1 MHNRMMLIVEKA
13 KYFIVAVSLLLGPLL
28 IIPYIGVD
36 TQSPRAA
43 KGVLN
48 LTEWNFP
55 ADETVPLNG
64 EWEFYWNQ
72 LLTATDFITREGY
85 VKPDL
90 TGYVVVPH
98 LWQGNVN
105 GTEIQ
110 NQGVATYRLV
120 IKVPPSQNSFGIKTE
135 IIRITSRL
143 MVDGLTLGGCGR
155 PEDASALGKKAPEN
169 VPYVAYFTSRDDQV
183 EIILQVAN
191 YAYVNGGI
199 AVPLRFGGQEAVSA
213 LSRKIHGFELVAFG
227 FLCSGS
233 LYHLGVFI
241 FGRRRE
247 KSLLY
252 FGLFCLSFAIVD
264 ISLGQKLLNQFIPGI
279 SFEPMHKLRHILT
292 ALGTVLISLFL
303 RQILRGALPDRFMK
317 AIVTVFGIYA
327 MAALLF
333 PHGFISVAEP
343 IFFPISMGVFA
354 ILILLLIR
362 LLYLKQYGALDRTG
376 LRLLILGIWCLWMY
390 NVVNVLY
397 VLYLVIGFRFLG
409 DLALLLF
416 LLFMSYMLA
425 IQFANAYFKIEDM
438 SIKLKEQDKAKDLFL
453 TNTSHEFRTPLNGII
468 HMTQTVLEEPSGQM
482 SPQQQANL
490 SLVVSIAK
498 RLSLLVTDIL
508 DFEKIKNNN
517 INLSLKPIELHA
529 AVESVFDVFRHIN
542 KNNQVTLINGVS
554 RGLPPV
560 MADENRLR
568 QILYNLI
575 GNALKFTVSGDVSV
589 NAERC
594 EGKIHISVKDSGIGI
609 PPDKIET
616 VFLSFEQVS
625 VERAEQ
631 YGGTGLGLAITRQL
645 VERMNG
651 KIWIAWSE
659 VDIGTEIRFSLPLV
673 AFENTGDEEFQ
684 FHAGPA
690 LAPRLLPEV
699 APVIQQNGE
708 FTILAVD
715 DDMTNLQIMANIFAR
730 KNYNILI
737 AATGEEALKTV
748 NENAGVDIV
757 LLDVMM
763 RDMTGYEVCRQMRQR
778 HSLIELPILL
788 ITARSLPD
796 DVAAGFAAGANDY
809 VIKPFNADELR
820 ARVDT
825 QLSLK
830 KAAQDVIRNEVAFLQ
845 SQIKPHFF
853 YNVLNTIVS
862 LCYTDSQKAGKLLVE
877 FSNYLR
883 RSFDIKET
891 LLLTTLEKE
900 LELVKSYVVIEQA
913 RFGERVTVSY
923 DVDAEVLFCQIPPLI
938 IQPLVEN
945 AVRHGLMGREE
956 GGHIIVAAHKE
967 NSDVVIIV
975 SDDGVGFPADQLPDL
990 TPGKQEFAGVG
1001 LRNINRRLLSSFG
1014 AGLRITSQ
1022 LGKGT
1027 VVSMTIPMNC
1037 SEFVQK
1043 HLT

>member
-1 MHNRMMLIVEKA
+1 MKLIVEKV
-13 KYFIVAVSLLLGPLL
+13 KYFIVAISLLLGPLL
-28 IIPYIGVD
+28 IIPYIGMEA
-36 TQSPRAA
+36 QSPRAV

-48 LTEWNFP
+48 LSEWNFP

-72 LLTATDFITREGY
+72 LLTASDFIAREGY

-90 TGYVVVPH
+90 TGYVAVPH
-98 LWQGNVN
+98 LWKGNVN

-110 NQGVATYRLV
+110 SQGVATYRLV
-120 IKVPPSQNSFGIKTE
+120 IKVPPSHNSFGIKTE

-169 VPYVAYFTSRDDQV
+169 VPYVVYFTSRDDQV

-199 AVPLRFGGQEAVSA
+199 AVPLRFGGQDAIAA
-213 LSRKIHGFELVAFG
+213 LSRKINGFELVAFG
-227 FLCSGS
+227 FLFSGS

-292 ALGTVLISLFL
+292 ALGTVLITLFL

-317 AIVTVFGIYA
+317 AIVAVFGSYA
-327 MAALLF
+327 LAALLF

-343 IFFPISMGVFA
+343 IFFPMSMGVFA
-354 ILILLLIR
+354 ILIILLIR
-362 LLYLKQYGALDRTG
+362 LLYLKHYGALDRTG
-376 LRLLILGIWCLWMY
+376 LRLLVLGIWCLWMY

-468 HMTQTVLEEPSGQM
+468 HMTQAVLEEPSGQM

-490 SLVVSIAK
+490 SLVVTIAQ
-498 RLSLLVTDIL
+498 RLSILVTDIL

-517 INLSLKPIELHA
+517 INLALKPIELHA
-529 AVESVFDVFRHIN
+529 AVESVIDVFRHIN
-542 KNNQVTLINGVS
+542 KNNQVTMINCVS

-589 NAERC
+589 NAERF
-594 EGKIHISVKDSGIGI
+594 EEEIHISVKDSGIGI

-625 VERAEQ
+625 NERAEQ

-651 KIWIAWSE
+651 KVWIAWSE
-659 VDIGTEIRFSLPLV
+659 VDKGTEIRFSLPLV
-673 AFENTGDEEFQ
+673 AYENNEDEELQFQ
-684 FHAGPA
+684 AGPA
-690 LAPRLLPEV
+690 LAPSLLPDV
-699 APVIQQNGE
+699 APVIRQNGE

-715 DDMTNLQIMANIFAR
+715 DDMTNLQIMVNIFAR
-730 KNYNILI
+730 KNYNILT
-737 AATGEEALKTV
+737 AATGEAALKTV

-763 RDMTGYEVCRQMRQR
+763 RDMTGYEVCRQLRQQY
-778 HSLIELPILL
+778 SLFELPILL

-796 DVAAGFAAGANDY
+796 DLAVGFAAGANDY
-809 VIKPFNADELR
+809 VVKPFNADELR
-820 ARVDT
+820 ARVAT

-830 KAAQDVIRNEVAFLQ
+830 KAATDVIRTEVAFLQ

-862 LCYTDSQKAGKLLVE
+862 LCYTDSLKAGMLLTE

-883 RSFDIKET
+883 RSFDIQET
-891 LLLTTLEKE
+891 LLFTTLEKE

-913 RFGERVTVSY
+913 RFGERLNVAY
-923 DVDAEVLFCQIPPLI
+923 DIAANMLPFPIPPII

-945 AVRHGLMGREE
+945 AVRHGLMGREA
-956 GGHIIVAAHKE
+956 GGHIIVMARMTDSHAMI
-967 NSDVVIIV
+967 VV
-975 SDDGVGFPADQLPDL
+975 SDDGIGIPADKLPELLSTKTED
-990 TPGKQEFAGVG
+990 AGVG
-1001 LRNINRRLLSSFG
+1001 LRNINRRLIGCYGRKLDIESQ
-1014 AGLRITSQ
+1014 AGH
-1022 LGKGT
+1022 GT
-1027 VVSMTIPMNC
+1027 VVTIAIPINC
-1037 SEFVQK
+1037 SEIVQK
-1043 HLT
+1043 PLA

>member
-1 MHNRMMLIVEKA
+1 MKQLVEKT
-13 KYFIVAVSLLLGPLL
+13 KYIIVAISLLLGPLL
-28 IIPYIGVD
+28 IIPCIDVEP
-36 TQSPRAA
+36 QSPRAV
-43 KGVLN
+43 KGVLD
-48 LTEWNFP
+48 LREWDFSTD
-55 ADETVPLNG
+55 ATVPLNG
-64 EWEFYWNQ
+64 EWEFYGNQ
-72 LLTATDFITREGY
+72 LLAATDFVERGSAT
-85 VKPDL
+85 KPDL

-105 GTEIQ
+105 GTEIHS
-110 NQGVATYRLV
+110 QGVATYRLV
-120 IKVPPSQNSFGIKTE
+120 VKVPPGQKSFGIKTE

-143 MVDGLTLGGCGR
+143 MVNGLTLGGSGR
-155 PEDASALGKKAPEN
+155 PEDASVLGKNAPEN
-169 VPYVAYFTSRDDQV
+169 VPYVAYFTSQSDQV
-183 EIILQVAN
+183 EVVLQVAN

-199 AVPLRFGGQEAVSA
+199 AVPLRFGGQAAILA
-213 LSRKIHGFELVAFG
+213 LTRKINGFELVAFG
-227 FLCSGS
+227 FLFSGS
-233 LYHLGVFI
+233 LYHIGVYL

-252 FGLFCLSFAIVD
+252 FGLFCLAFAIVD
-264 ISLGQKLLNQFIPGI
+264 ISLGQKLLNQFVPGI
-279 SFEPMHKLRHILT
+279 SFMPMHKLRHILT
-292 ALGTVLISLFL
+292 ALGAVLITLFL
-303 RQILRGALPDRFMK
+303 RQILCGALPGSFIK
-317 AIVTVFGIYA
+317 WIVGAFGVYA
-327 MAALLF
+327 LAALVL
-333 PHGFISVAEP
+333 PHSFITMAEP
-343 IFFPISMGVFA
+343 VFFPLSMGVFA
-354 ILILLLIR
+354 LLILLLLR
-362 LLYLKQYGALDRTG
+362 LLYLKQYGSLDRTG
-376 LRLLILGIWCLWMY
+376 LKLLVLGIWCLWMY

-416 LLFMSYMLA
+416 LLFMSYVLA

-468 HMTQTVLEEPSGQM
+468 HMTQAVLEEPAGQI
-482 SPQQQANL
+482 SLQQQKNL
-490 SLVVSIAK
+490 ALVVSIAQ
-498 RLSLLVTDIL
+498 RLSVLVTDIL
-508 DFEKIKNNN
+508 DFEKIKSNN
-517 INLSLKPIELHA
+517 INLTLKPIELRTA
-529 AVESVFDVFRHIN
+529 IESVIDVFRHIN
-542 KNNQVTLINGVS
+542 RNSQVSLTNRVPS
-554 RGLPPV
+554 GLPPV

-568 QILYNLI
+568 QVLYNLI
-575 GNALKFTVSGDVSV
+575 GNAVKFTVSGGVSV
-589 NAERC
+589 NAEIH
-594 EGKIHISVKDSGIGI
+594 EGKMHVLVKDSGIGI
-609 PPDKIET
+609 PPDKVEA

-625 VERAEQ
+625 AERAEQ
-631 YGGTGLGLAITRQL
+631 YGGAGLGLAITRQL

-659 VDIGTEIRFSLPLV
+659 VGKGTEVAFCLPLGSPM
-673 AFENTGDEEFQ
+673 NTGNMESDFPAE
-684 FHAGPA
+684 PA
-690 LAPRLLPEV
+690 LMPTLPPEV
-699 APVIQQNGE
+699 APVIRQTGE

-715 DDMTNLQIMANIFAR
+715 DDVTNLQIMVNIFAR
-730 KNYNILI
+730 KNYNILTATTG
-737 AATGEEALKTV
+737 AAALKAV
-748 NENAGVDIV
+748 DENADVDIV

-763 RDMTGYEVCRQMRQR
+763 RDMTGYEVCRRLRQR
-778 HSLIELPILL
+778 HSLFELPVLL
-788 ITARSLPD
+788 ITARSLSD

-862 LCYTDSQKAGKLLVE
+862 LCYTDSQKAGKLLAE

-883 RSFDIKET
+883 RSFDIKEN
-891 LLLTTLEKE
+891 LLLTNLEKE
-900 LELVKSYVVIEQA
+900 LELVKSYIVIEQA
-913 RFGERVTVSY
+913 RFGERVSVAY
-923 DVDAEVLFCQIPPLI
+923 DIDAAVLSCQIPPLI

-956 GGHIIVAAHKE
+956 GGHIVVTARKE
-967 NSDVVIIV
+967 NSDVIITV
-975 SDDGVGFPADQLPDL
+975 RDDGVGIPADQLPDIV
-990 TPGKQEFAGVG
+990 TGKREAAGVG
-1001 LRNINRRLLSSFG
+1001 LRNINRRLFSSFG

-1027 VVSMTIPMNC
+1027 LVTMTLPMNC